1 MRGRGVLVWVLVDFL
16 LSGCDSPPGRLLIA
30 SPYSG
35 GAIRIVVFGASVSI
49 GFCGLMLFCCFSVGL
64 KTFDCSFAF
73 DLSELIAPLGLHAR
87 RTRLF
92 SHALLNIQ
100 KRAGHRRFPC
110 SRITQPVCSRLISR
124 SHPVRD
130 IGSQRTRSLCKPAGC
145 SVRFG
150 FI

>member
-1 MRGRGVLVWVLVDFL
+1 MVWVLVDFL

-92 SHALLNIQ
+92 SQVSSSLAHGLVASLPRLSHALLNIQ
-100 KRAGHRRFPC
+100 KFGGAQAYHPREDNPAVLVASLRFRHGYRLAVC
-110 SRITQPVCSRLISR
+110 TQPL
-124 SHPVRD
+124 
-130 IGSQRTRSLCKPAGC
+130 
-145 SVRFG
+145 
-150 FI
+150 